1 MKRLVLASFG
11 VLAFSGISHA
21 DFVKGSQSVALYGG
35 FGSSSSEYDYH
46 PGDKD
51 SVSGAGAAFGG
62 QYLYYV
68 KGSPAIAI
76 GADFLAAPNGTR
88 HSDDPL
94 HGFNT
99 DARLKSQVG
108 LITARLAYP
117 KDQIRPYI
125 FTGIGAYTGS
135 QQLSAQPV
143 AGNQWADGGTDRR
156 IMLDDHRT
164 GAAVGFGIGLDLFPT
179 ESFFIGT
186 ELRGTWL
193 AGLRAKETQALRDA
207 GFHADNE
214 DGTVQSYVLM
224 HLGWKFK

>member
-1 MKRLVLASFG
+1 MKSWIMTSLVVVGSLS
-11 VLAFSGISHA
+11 ICRA
-21 DFVKGSQSVALYGG
+21 DFAKGSQSIALYGG

-51 SVSGAGAAFGG
+51 SVSGAGGAFGG

-94 HGFNT
+94 CGFNT
-99 DARLKSQVG
+99 DARVKSQVG

-117 KDQIRPYI
+117 KGQLRPYI
-125 FTGIGAYTGS
+125 FSGIGAYTGS

-143 AGNQWADGGTDRR
+143 AGTTWADGGTDRR